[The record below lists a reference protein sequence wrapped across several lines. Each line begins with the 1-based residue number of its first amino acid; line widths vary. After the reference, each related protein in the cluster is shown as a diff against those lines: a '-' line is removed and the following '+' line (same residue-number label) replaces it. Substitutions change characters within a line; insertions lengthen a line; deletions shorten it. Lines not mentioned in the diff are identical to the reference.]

1 MKQISH
7 NHQSDDQD
15 ITNETEKADASD
27 LTEDHVDGLFACPE
41 QSCRK
46 VYSRPHLLE
55 YHRPHLLEYHICAG
69 KHVYCNNENS
79 YDKVKATMKTAM
91 TKWKCFGLKNV

>member
-1 MKQISH
+1 VKQISH

-15 ITNETEKADASD
+15 MTNETKNADISD

-46 VYSRPHLLE
+46 VFL
-55 YHRPHLLEYHICAG
+55 
-69 KHVYCNNENS
+69 
-79 YDKVKATMKTAM
+79 
-91 TKWKCFGLKNV
+91 GLTY